1 MVYGRKAGL
10 EFLCQLPVCHLVI
23 EFVEA
28 AQICVAPNFASGAL
42 ATEVQLFDSL
52 QCALV
57 AATTFLLFPVR
68 VTIACIQNVFVSVS
82 CFLQPFARQTAL
94 FAAAEFRIQR
104 SLDVLIRVFCRK

>member
-1 MVYGRKAGL
+1 MRRTFSICATEFHYCTFVHCLALFLEESLRELELAANVVYGRKAGL

-52 QCALV
+52 QRALV
-57 AATTFLLFPVR
+57 AATTFSLFPYGLR
-68 VTIACIQNVFVSVS
+68 LRAYRMSS
-82 CFLQPFARQTAL
+82 
-94 FAAAEFRIQR
+94 
-104 SLDVLIRVFCRK
+104 